1 MKISANT
8 IIADY
13 ISDQDS
19 KVKTKEQDIKNPD
32 NKNTDK
38 VDLNISTLDAAV
50 EQVNK
55 LLTIHNTH
63 LEFSV
68 HEKTK
73 NIMVKVI
80 NEETGEMVR
89 EVPPERILNMVA
101 MIWEQIG
108 LLVDEKV

>member
-13 ISDQDS
+13 ISDQGS
-19 KVKTKEQDIKNPD
+19 KVKTKEQDI
-32 NKNTDK
+32 KNTDK